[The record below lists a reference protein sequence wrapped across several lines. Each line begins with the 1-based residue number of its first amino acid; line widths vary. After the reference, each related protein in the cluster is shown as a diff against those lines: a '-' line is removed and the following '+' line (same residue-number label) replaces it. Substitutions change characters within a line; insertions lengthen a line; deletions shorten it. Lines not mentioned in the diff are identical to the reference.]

1 MDRKKD
7 VKEIGGRIRSIS
19 FNVNSKKVRVEIELS
34 KLLGFEDDEKNLKI
48 ETIKPEKGLAYTIRF
63 HTDENLNIFAI
74 LEGEYVSSIVSLL
87 KLDIGNY
94 LEIKIFEDDNFEVIK
109 K

>member
-34 KLLGFEDDEKNLKI
+34 KLLGFEDDEKSLKI
-48 ETIKPEKGLAYTIRF
+48 ETIKPGKGSAYTFRF

-87 KLDIGNY
+87 NLDIGNY